1 MKLKN
6 LKSFLIVLFFLAAIL
21 TGLSSYVSVYP
32 VLKPV
37 DRPLPR
43 FPDGGLTY
51 KNVLAFRGTLES
63 QFNNVRG
70 KTNYI
75 QLNGLAQRLMSRRV
89 VDDADPSLRVVRLD
103 NGYLTFLEQPRNVVA
118 PAEQIAALRDHLQE
132 QGINLLYVQRP
143 AKICKYDPQLP
154 TGVEDH
160 TNENMDNLLD
170 SLRAEGIDCIDL
182 RDAMWEE
189 LDYYNAFFKTDHHW
203 KPEAGLWAFGAVG
216 RYLNEN
222 CAFDIDE
229 SLFDPDNYDVEIKEA
244 WFLGS
249 QGKRVGTAYAG
260 VDDISLLTPKF
271 DTALECSTPHKNEH
285 KSGDFREVMFAL
297 QHINKR
303 DYFVLNPYAVYTG
316 GDFPLQSFTNHL
328 DEGGKKVLL
337 VRDSFCCT
345 FSPFFAL
352 GCAQLD
358 NLDLRH
364 YQGSVKDYADETN
377 PDIVIIMTHTALSGK
392 GTIL

>member
-1 MKLKN
+1 MKTKN
-6 LKSFLIVLFFLAAIL
+6 LKGILLVLLFLAAIL
-21 TGLSSYVSVYP
+21 AGHSSYVSVYP
-32 VLKPV
+32 FLKPV
-37 DRPLPR
+37 DRPQPR

-51 KNVLAFRGTLES
+51 KNVLAFRGTLEA
-63 QFNNVRG
+63 QFNNVRN
-70 KTNYI
+70 KTHYI
-75 QLNGLAQRLMSRRV
+75 QINGLAQRLMGRRV
-89 VDDADPSLRVVRLD
+89 VDDADPTLRVVRLN
-103 NGYLTFLEQPRNVVA
+103 NGCLTFLEEPRDAAA
-118 PAEQIAALRDHLQE
+118 PAEQIAALRNHLQE
-132 QGINLLYVQRP
+132 RGIDLLYVQRP
-143 AKICKYDPQLP
+143 AKICKYDTQLP

-170 SLRAEGIDCIDL
+170 RLRAGGVDCLDL

-189 LDYYNAFFKTDHHW
+189 LDYYDAFFKTDHHW
-203 KPEAGLWAFGAVG
+203 TPETGLWASGAVR

-222 CAFDIDE
+222 YGFDIDE
-229 SLFDPDNYDVEIKEA
+229 SLFDPANYDAEIKEA

-260 VDDISLLTPKF
+260 VDGISILTPKF
-271 DTALECSTPHKNEH
+271 DTDLECSTPHKNEH
-285 KSGDFREVMFAL
+285 KSGGFREVMLAP

-303 DYFVLNPYAVYTG
+303 DYFVLNPYAAYTG

-364 YQGSVKDYADETN
+364 YKGSVKDYADETE
-377 PDIVIIMTHTALSGK
+377 PDLVIIMTHTALSGK